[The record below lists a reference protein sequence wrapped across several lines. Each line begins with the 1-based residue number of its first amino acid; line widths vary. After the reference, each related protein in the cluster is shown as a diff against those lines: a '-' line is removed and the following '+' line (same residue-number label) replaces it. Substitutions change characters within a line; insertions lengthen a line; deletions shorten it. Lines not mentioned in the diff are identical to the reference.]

1 MAVFRLAALLAIW
14 CCFAAPLVGADPS
27 SWPQFRGPD
36 GQGHAVSAMGLP
48 PSWNENENIVWKCPL
63 PGRGWSSPVMLGHE
77 IWLTAAMEEP
87 ISEAE
92 KAERLKGNTNS
103 QPLIVAGKLSL
114 RALCVNRQSGRLIH
128 NVELLVEPRP
138 QPTHSTN
145 TFASPT
151 PVLEEGRLYC
161 HFGSYGTACLDT
173 ATQRVVWTNRDLVI
187 QHENGPGSSPVV
199 WGDYVIFHCDGSDAQ
214 FIAALDK
221 RTGKLAW
228 KTARSGAMN
237 AEPQLKK
244 CYGTP
249 LVVELSGKSQLLSP
263 AADWL
268 YSYDPAT
275 GRELWKLPYEKLG
288 FSIAPR
294 PVVGHGLLYMCTSFT
309 QSEVLAIEL
318 NEKPKIA
325 WRFARQAPQ
334 VPSPLLVGDEL
345 YLIGDKGI
353 ATCLDAKTGAIHW
366 TERLPG
372 NYYASPLFAD
382 GRIYF
387 FNREGRSTAIA
398 PSKTF
403 YMLGTG
409 QLDGPICAS
418 PAAIGQALYIRTEK
432 SLYRVEYL
440 KQ

>member
-1 MAVFRLAALLAIW
+1 
-14 CCFAAPLVGADPS
+14 
-27 SWPQFRGPD
+27 
-36 GQGHAVSAMGLP
+36 
-48 PSWNENENIVWKCPL
+48 
-63 PGRGWSSPVMLGHE
+63 
-77 IWLTAAMEEP
+77 
-87 ISEAE
+87 
-92 KAERLKGNTNS
+92 
-103 QPLIVAGKLSL
+103 
-114 RALCVNRQSGRLIH
+114 
-128 NVELLVEPRP
+128 
-138 QPTHSTN
+138 
-145 TFASPT
+145 
-151 PVLEEGRLYC
+151 
-161 HFGSYGTACLDT
+161 
-173 ATQRVVWTNRDLVI
+173 VI
-187 QHENGPGSSPVV
+187 NHENGPGSSPVV
-199 WGDYVIFHCDGSDAQ
+199 WGDFVIFHCDGSDAQ

-228 KTARSGAMN
+228 KTARSGKMN

-249 LVVELSGKSQLLSP
+249 LVVELNGRAQLLSP

-268 YSYDPAT
+268 YSYDPAS

-294 PVVGHGLLYMCTSFT
+294 PVIGHGMLFMCTSFS

-318 NEKPKIA
+318 SPTPRIA

-345 YLIGDKGI
+345 YLLGDKGI
-353 ATCLDAKTGAIHW
+353 VTCLDAKTGSVNW
-366 TERLPG
+366 TERLSG

-387 FNREGRSTAIA
+387 FSREGRSTAIA

-403 YMLGTG
+403 HVLGTG
-409 QLDGPICAS
+409 QLDGAICAS

-432 SLYRVEYL
+432 TLYRVEYL